1 MGDDVTRAQVAV
13 DKEHRQLYATY
24 ASPCCSGGTKQ
35 PLSSQTVM
43 VAIGAEDNS
52 RGASSAQ
59 TLQIGNDTKQ
69 LTFGLQAEGVE
80 ARIE

>member
-1 MGDDVTRAQVAV
+1 
-13 DKEHRQLYATY
+13 
-24 ASPCCSGGTKQ
+24 
-35 PLSSQTVM
+35 M
-43 VAIGAEDNS
+43 VAIGADDNS